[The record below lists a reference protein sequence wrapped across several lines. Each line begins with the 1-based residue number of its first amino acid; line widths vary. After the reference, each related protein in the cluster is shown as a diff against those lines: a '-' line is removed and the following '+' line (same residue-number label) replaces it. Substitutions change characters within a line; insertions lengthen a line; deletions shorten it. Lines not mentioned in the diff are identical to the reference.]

1 MQVRSEDHPRDER
14 PCLLRI
20 PPPVASPR
28 ILGPD
33 CASDDGKG
41 KFRLIV
47 VPDEADRPWP
57 SDRFLRQGVR
67 VKAWVLLNRV
77 TMAYE
82 LWRQLNAFPPLLTP
96 ESPNMELA
104 KQKLK

>member
-1 MQVRSEDHPRDER
+1 MAALQLVGSPE
-14 PCLLRI
+14 
-20 PPPVASPR
+20 VAVGTFGGR
-28 ILGPD
+28 VAFVD
-33 CASDDGKG
+33 ASDDGKG
-41 KFRLIV
+41 KFRVML

-57 SDRFLRQGVR
+57 SERFLRQGVR
-67 VKAWVLLNRV
+67 VRGWIMLNRV

-96 ESPNMELA
+96 ESPVKDLA